1 MYATLTKNI
10 TNGKTYMQNNSNSYN
25 ENNVNDDS
33 DCFVRNN
40 IAIQIDRV
48 KTKNK
53 SIQAPNDL
61 GLYP

>member
-1 MYATLTKNI
+1 
-10 TNGKTYMQNNSNSYN
+10 MQNNSNSYN

>member
-1 MYATLTKNI
+1 M
-10 TNGKTYMQNNSNSYN
+10 GNNNNNNYDN
-25 ENNVNDDS
+25 DDDNDYYFCRNNV
-33 DCFVRNN
+33 
-40 IAIQIDRV
+40 AIQIDRV